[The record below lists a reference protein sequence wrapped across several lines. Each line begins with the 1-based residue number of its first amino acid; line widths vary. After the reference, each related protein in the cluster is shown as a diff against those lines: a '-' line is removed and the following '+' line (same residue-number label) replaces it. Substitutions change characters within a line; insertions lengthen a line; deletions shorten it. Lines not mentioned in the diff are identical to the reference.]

1 MARLHVA
8 LLGGF
13 RVQPASGEPLVLPL
27 KKAQGLLAFL
37 ALRPGQGHSREKL
50 ATLFWGDRPEGE
62 ARHSLRQALLAL
74 RKVLPDGR
82 AAPLLVQ
89 GETISLNAAAVDVD
103 AAVFE
108 GLAAEGTSRS
118 LERAASLYRG
128 DLLEGFVLDE
138 EPFEDWLRVER
149 ERLRELAIQ
158 ALGRLLAH
166 QIGVGGVEAAIQ
178 TAGRLLALDP
188 IQEEVHRVL
197 MRLYVRQGRRGAACR
212 QYQVCLEGLRRELG
226 VEPEA
231 ETTRLYERLLPQ
243 RVH

>member
-27 KKAQGLLAFL
+27 KKAQGLLAYL

-50 ATLFWGDRPEGE
+50 ATLFWGERAEGE

-82 AAPLLVQ
+82 AAPLLVH

-166 QIGVGGVEAAIQ
+166 QISAGAIEAAIQ

-197 MRLYVRQGRRGAACR
+197 MRLYVRQGRRGAARR
-212 QYQVCLEGLRRELG
+212 QYQVCLDGLRRELG

-231 ETTRLYERLLPQ
+231 ETTRLYERLLP
-243 RVH
+243 RV